1 MAKTITLIGMLAGVA
16 LLAGCQQAGTPHV
29 SEHSSEHPSE
39 HSSQSSSQYSAPA
52 QQTAK
57 AQNAT
62 PIAPPPPVAPPA
74 LHPEVPPM
82 PVGSDAWFAWV
93 DRTAG
98 VSDGHGHG
106 PDFGSSEWCH
116 AANWRVFRV
125 HNTEGDDCSPA
136 WMRKLDQALRQ
147 AGH

>member
-1 MAKTITLIGMLAGVA
+1 MAKTITWTA
-16 LLAGCQQAGTPHV
+16 LLAGLALAGCQHPGAPKSPPPPH
-29 SEHSSEHPSE
+29 
-39 HSSQSSSQYSAPA
+39 APA
-52 QQTAK
+52 H
-57 AQNAT
+57 AQVA
-62 PIAPPPPVAPPA
+62 PEKAPPPAHGA
-74 LHPEVPPM
+74 HAPEVPPM
-82 PVGSDAWFAWV
+82 ALGSDAWFAWV

-125 HNTEGDDCSPA
+125 HNTEGDDCSLA
-136 WMRKLDQALRQ
+136 WMRKLDAALRQ